1 MASFDAYGMEGEEIH
16 VAPNNHPF
24 TVDDESYSN
33 YGSYSNFT
41 DDQQFTGDGGDVAI
55 DDVTASADI
64 FGFGSSDPTH
74 AYSQSP
80 FATAIPV
87 ENGNGTNGFGL
98 GNDDVFASD
107 GPVLPPP
114 TEMEPEEGFVL
125 REWRRQNAILLEEK
139 EKKEKELRSQI
150 IEEAEVFKRA
160 FYEKRE
166 KTIETN
172 KSNNRE
178 REKLYV
184 ANQEK
189 FHKTADK
196 QYWTAIAELIP
207 REVPNIEKKRGKK
220 DKENKPS
227 ITVIQGPKPGK
238 PADLSRMRHILV
250 KLKHTPP
257 PHMLPPPPT
266 KEGKEGKDGKNDPKD
281 GKEAASNGTASAKK
295 VVPEKD
301 ATANG
306 SAPEHDATTASKDR
320 SGAEPEPEPEAK
332 STA

>member
-16 VAPNNHPF
+16 ASPNNHPF
-24 TVDDESYSN
+24 DVDDESYSN

-41 DDQQFTGDGGDVAI
+41 DNQQFPADGGDVAV
-55 DDVTASADI
+55 DHVTSSPEI
-64 FGFGSSDPTH
+64 FGFGSSDPTP

-80 FATAIPV
+80 FGTTIPV
-87 ENGNGTNGFGL
+87 ENGNGTNGFGV

-114 TEMEPEEGFVL
+114 GEMEPEEGFAF

-139 EKKEKELRSQI
+139 EKKEKELRNQI
-150 IEEAEVFKRA
+150 IEEAEEYKRA

-172 KSNNRE
+172 KTNNRE
-178 REKLYV
+178 REKLYM

-220 DKENKPS
+220 DQEKKPS

-238 PADLSRMRHILV
+238 PTDLSRMRHILV
-250 KLKHTPP
+250 KLKHAPP
-257 PHMLPPPPT
+257 PHMIPPPPAPA
-266 KEGKEGKDGKNDPKD
+266 KDAKDGKDEKD
-281 GKEAASNGTASAKK
+281 IKNGKDAASNGTTSAEKGAPASSA
-295 VVPEKD
+295 KD

-306 SAPEHDATTASKDR
+306 SSPEQDATAAKDQPA
-320 SGAEPEPEPEAK
+320 AEPEVTPA
-332 STA
+332 A

>member
-1 MASFDAYGMEGEEIH
+1 MASFDSYGMEGEEIH
-16 VAPNNHPF
+16 AASNNHPF
-24 TVDDESYSN
+24 EVDDESYSN

-41 DDQQFTGDGGDVAI
+41 DNQQFQVDGGDVAV
-55 DDVTASADI
+55 DHVTSSSPEI
-64 FGFGSSDPTH
+64 FGFESSDPTP

-80 FATAIPV
+80 FGTTIPV
-87 ENGNGTNGFGL
+87 ENGNGTNGFGV
-98 GNDDVFASD
+98 GNDEVFASD

-114 TEMEPEEGFVL
+114 TDMEPEEGFAL

-139 EKKEKELRSQI
+139 ENKEKELRNQI
-150 IEEAEVFKRA
+150 IEEAEEYKRE

-166 KTIETN
+166 KNIETN
-172 KSNNRE
+172 KTNNRE
-178 REKLYV
+178 REKMYL

-189 FHKTADK
+189 FHKIADK

-220 DKENKPS
+220 DQDKKPS

-238 PADLSRMRHILV
+238 PTDLSRMRHILV
-250 KLKHTPP
+250 KLKHSPP
-257 PHMLPPPPT
+257 PHMIPPPPAPA
-266 KEGKEGKDGKNDPKD
+266 KDAKDGKDGKDAKNGKD
-281 GKEAASNGTASAKK
+281 APSNGTASAEKEA
-295 VVPEKD
+295 PAKD

-306 SAPEHDATTASKDR
+306 STPEQDATAAKDQPA
-320 SGAEPEPEPEAK
+320 AEPEAT